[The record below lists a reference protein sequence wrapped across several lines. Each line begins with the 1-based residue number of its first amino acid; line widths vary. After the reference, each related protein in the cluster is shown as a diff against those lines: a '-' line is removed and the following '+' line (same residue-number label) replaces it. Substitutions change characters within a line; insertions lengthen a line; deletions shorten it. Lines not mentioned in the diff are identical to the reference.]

1 MEPRH
6 PYHTAYIFPQL
17 ARVARKFGGNRALSL
32 ALRRVH
38 RYHPASSYS
47 PMAIGRWS
55 LGFEYPGGM
64 AGIIPPWNLP
74 AVLHAARLYGVVITP
89 HDLFGGAPLDRPLA
103 GGSSRTTQRLVTS
116 YLHGRP
122 RIKRQMLGPAGVD
135 RATLR
140 KGKKKK
146 KNNRAR
152 EKWTQRSTYLCP
164 SIKTIVLRGA
174 SWNRMS
180 SGNGNEMRT

>member
-1 MEPRH
+1 MQPRH
-6 PYHTAYIFPQL
+6 PYHTSYIFPQL

-89 HDLFGGAPLDRPLA
+89 HDLFGGAPLIAPSPADRRGRRRAPA
-103 GGSSRTTQRLVTS
+103 GGDQRDL
-116 YLHGRP
+116 LHEHRRAVPALP
-122 RIKRQMLGPAGVD
+122 RLFPR
-135 RATLR
+135 
-140 KGKKKK
+140 
-146 KNNRAR
+146 
-152 EKWTQRSTYLCP
+152 
-164 SIKTIVLRGA
+164 
-174 SWNRMS
+174 
-180 SGNGNEMRT
+180 

>member
-89 HDLFGGAPLDRPLA
+89 HDLFGGVPLIAPSPADRRGRPK
-103 GGSSRTTQRLVTS
+103 GLVTS

-122 RIKRQMLGPAGVD
+122 RIKRQMLGPPELITAL
-135 RATLR
+135 RKPR

-146 KNNRAR
+146 KNKASL
-152 EKWTQRSTYLCP
+152 QRGRTG
-164 SIKTIVLRGA
+164 RGK
-174 SWNRMS
+174 
-180 SGNGNEMRT
+180 

>member
-1 MEPRH
+1 MQPRH
-6 PYHTAYIFPQL
+6 PYHTEYIFPQL

-64 AGIIPPWNLP
+64 AGLIPPWNLP
-74 AVLHAARLYGVVITP
+74 AVLHAARLFGVVLTP
-89 HDLFGGAPLDRPLA
+89 YDLFGGAPLVALSPADRRGRPK
-103 GGSSRTTQRLVTS
+103 GLVTS

-122 RIKRQMLGPAGVD
+122 RIKRQMMGPPELIASL
-135 RATLR
+135 RKPR

-146 KNNRAR
+146 KNNAAR
-152 EKWTQRSTYLCP
+152 QRGRMG
-164 SIKTIVLRGA
+164 RG
-174 SWNRMS
+174 
-180 SGNGNEMRT
+180 E